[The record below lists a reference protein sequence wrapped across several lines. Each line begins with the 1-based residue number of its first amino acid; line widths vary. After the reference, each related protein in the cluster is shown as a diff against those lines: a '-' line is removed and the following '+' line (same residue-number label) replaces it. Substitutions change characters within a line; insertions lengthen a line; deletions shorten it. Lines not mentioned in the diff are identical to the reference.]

1 MTTSEERYRRALLEL
16 DEYLPELQK
25 CVRGC
30 GDPKILDATYHSVI
44 EFRRLVRSALHLE
57 QEAEGATSAG
67 QEGVMNVKEIVYNEL
82 QNRGC
87 KLREEV
93 GILYITTPDGAEWD
107 MTIPMK
113 KRPPLGIGR
122 VVVAARRLW
131 AEDRVEV
138 REGEVG
144 EVLGQM
150 PSGQWKVRWYQLPRS
165 PIGWYARADLT
176 VTHIRMK
183 DHK

>member
-1 MTTSEERYRRALLEL
+1 
-16 DEYLPELQK
+16 
-25 CVRGC
+25 
-30 GDPKILDATYHSVI
+30 
-44 EFRRLVRSALHLE
+44 
-57 QEAEGATSAG
+57 
-67 QEGVMNVKEIVYNEL
+67 MNVKEIVYNEL

-113 KRPPLGIGR
+113 KRPSLEVGR

-144 EVLGQM
+144 EVLCQM

-165 PIGWYARADLT
+165 PIGWYAGADLT